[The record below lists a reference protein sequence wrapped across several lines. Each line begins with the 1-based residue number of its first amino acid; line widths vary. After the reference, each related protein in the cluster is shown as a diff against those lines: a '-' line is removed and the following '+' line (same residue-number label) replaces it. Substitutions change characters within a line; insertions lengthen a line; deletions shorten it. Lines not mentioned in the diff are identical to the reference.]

1 MVIKLLDNSII
12 NKIAAGE
19 VIERPASVV
28 KELLENSFDSGADE
42 IKIEIYD
49 AGIKKIKISDNGSGM
64 TKEDAL
70 ISYKRHTTSKIANEE
85 DLFSINSLGFR
96 GEALASIAEISNLKI
111 ITKTFDSSLGT
122 FIEVE
127 GGKLIKEEQIGCS
140 NGTIIEVND
149 LFFNVPARKNFLKSN
164 EIELSKIINI
174 ITKYALI
181 KNDVSIKLIHNNKEI
196 LNSHKTNFLINNII
210 FVYGPEIAK
219 DLINVNYE
227 ENGVIVKGYISKPVL
242 TRADKS
248 DQSLYVNK
256 RYVKNNIISQAI
268 YEAYKTLLFINRHP
282 VFILEILIDPKE
294 IDVNVH
300 PAKTEIRIKKEEL
313 ISGIIFNSIKNAFQ
327 NSNLIV
333 SASLENETNHKS
345 IKKYEFAKDK
355 QSVLMVKDDSNY
367 LSTNLYS
374 EKSNFTKKKNIF
386 ENFYLLGQI
395 NKTYIIGENPEGL
408 IVLDQH
414 AAEERVNYE
423 KFMNEKKS
431 GAIKKQNLLTP
442 RIIELTPVQYRAALN
457 NKTFFESL
465 GFNFDDFGNNSIK
478 LTTIPEI
485 FGRLKSTLL
494 LDVINEIVNLNGK
507 IVDKEIE
514 ERIIRFA
521 CRASVK
527 AGEELTSVEMRQ
539 LIENLGKTDNPYSCP
554 HGRPTLISFS
564 IADLEKKFKRTGW

>member
-42 IKIEIYD
+42 IKIEIYE

-70 ISYKRHTTSKIANEE
+70 ISYKRHTTSKINNEE

-127 GGKLIKEEQIGCS
+127 GGKLIN
-140 NGTIIEVND
+140 NG
-149 LFFNVPARKNFLKSN
+149 
-164 EIELSKIINI
+164 
-174 ITKYALI
+174 
-181 KNDVSIKLIHNNKEI
+181 KEI

-210 FVYGPEIAK
+210 FIYGPEIAK

-256 RYVKNNIISQAI
+256 RYVKNNLISQAI

-282 VFILEILIDPKE
+282 VFILELLIDPKE

-313 ISGIIFNSIKNAFQ
+313 ISGIVFNSIKNAFQ

-333 SASLENETNHKS
+333 SASLENETNQKP
-345 IKKYEFAKDK
+345 IKKYEFTKDK
-355 QSVLMVKDDSNY
+355 QSVLMVKDSNSH
-367 LSTNLYS
+367 LINPYS
-374 EKSNFTKKKNIF
+374 EKSDFIKKKNIF
-386 ENFYLLGQI
+386 ENFYLFGQI

-442 RIIELTPVQYRAALN
+442 RIIELTPVQYCAALN

-465 GFNFDDFGNNSIK
+465 GFHFDDFGNNSIK

-494 LDVINEIVNLNGK
+494 LDVINELVNLKGK
-507 IVDKEIE
+507 IIDEEIE

-527 AGEELTSVEMRQ
+527 AGEELTSAQMRQ
-539 LIENLGKTDNPYSCP
+539 LIENLGKTNNPYSCP

>member
-42 IKIEIYD
+42 IKIEISE

-64 TKEDAL
+64 TKEDSL
-70 ISYKRHTTSKIANEE
+70 ISYKRHTTSKITNEE

-96 GEALASIAEISNLKI
+96 GEALASIAEVSNLKI

-181 KNDVSIKLIHNNKEI
+181 KNDVSIKLIHNGKEI
-196 LNSHKTNFLINNII
+196 LNSQKTNFLINNII
-210 FVYGPEIAK
+210 FIYGPEIAK

-227 ENGVIVKGYISKPVL
+227 ENGVIIKGYISKPVL

-268 YEAYKTLLFINRHP
+268 YEAYKTLLFINRK
-282 VFILEILIDPKE
+282 LL
-294 IDVNVH
+294 
-300 PAKTEIRIKKEEL
+300 AK
-313 ISGIIFNSIKNAFQ
+313 
-327 NSNLIV
+327 
-333 SASLENETNHKS
+333 
-345 IKKYEFAKDK
+345 
-355 QSVLMVKDDSNY
+355 
-367 LSTNLYS
+367 
-374 EKSNFTKKKNIF
+374 
-386 ENFYLLGQI
+386 
-395 NKTYIIGENPEGL
+395 
-408 IVLDQH
+408 
-414 AAEERVNYE
+414 
-423 KFMNEKKS
+423 
-431 GAIKKQNLLTP
+431 
-442 RIIELTPVQYRAALN
+442 
-457 NKTFFESL
+457 
-465 GFNFDDFGNNSIK
+465 
-478 LTTIPEI
+478 
-485 FGRLKSTLL
+485 
-494 LDVINEIVNLNGK
+494 
-507 IVDKEIE
+507 
-514 ERIIRFA
+514 
-521 CRASVK
+521 
-527 AGEELTSVEMRQ
+527 
-539 LIENLGKTDNPYSCP
+539 
-554 HGRPTLISFS
+554 
-564 IADLEKKFKRTGW
+564 

>member
-42 IKIEIYD
+42 IKIEISE

-64 TKEDAL
+64 TKEDSL
-70 ISYKRHTTSKIANEE
+70 ISYKRHTTSKITNEE

-96 GEALASIAEISNLKI
+96 GEALASIAEVSNLKI

-174 ITKYALI
+174 
-181 KNDVSIKLIHNNKEI
+181 N
-196 LNSHKTNFLINNII
+196 
-210 FVYGPEIAK
+210 GPEIAK

-227 ENGVIVKGYISKPVL
+227 ENGVIIKGYISKPVL

-256 RYVKNNIISQAI
+256 RYVKNNLISQAI

-282 VFILEILIDPKE
+282 VFILEILIEPKE

-465 GFNFDDFGNNSIK
+465 GFHFDDFGNNSIK

-494 LDVINEIVNLNGK
+494 LDVINELVNLKGK
-507 IVDKEIE
+507 IIDTH
-514 ERIIRFA
+514 F
-521 CRASVK
+521 
-527 AGEELTSVEMRQ
+527 
-539 LIENLGKTDNPYSCP
+539 
-554 HGRPTLISFS
+554 
-564 IADLEKKFKRTGW
+564 

>member
-42 IKIEIYD
+42 IKIEISE

-70 ISYKRHTTSKIANEE
+70 ISYKRHTTSKINNEE

-127 GGKLIKEEQIGCS
+127 GGKLIKEENIGCS
-140 NGTIIEVND
+140 SGTIIEVND

-181 KNDVSIKLIHNNKEI
+181 KNDVSIKLIHNSKEI

-256 RYVKNNIISQAI
+256 RYVKNNLISQAI

-282 VFILEILIDPKE
+282 VFILEILIEPKE

-333 SASLENETNHKS
+333 SASLENETNHKP

-355 QSVLMVKDDSNY
+355 QSVLMVKDSLKKDISFIEN
-367 LSTNLYS
+367 N
-374 EKSNFTKKKNIF
+374 EIKKKNIF

-431 GAIKKQNLLTP
+431 GAIKKQNLLMP
-442 RIIELTPVQYRAALN
+442 RIIELTPIQYRASLN

>member
-85 DLFSINSLGFR
+85 DLFSIN
-96 GEALASIAEISNLKI
+96 
-111 ITKTFDSSLGT
+111 TFDSSLGT

-494 LDVINEIVNLNGK
+494 LDVINELVNLKGK

-527 AGEELTSVEMRQ
+527 AGEELT
-539 LIENLGKTDNPYSCP
+539 
-554 HGRPTLISFS
+554 
-564 IADLEKKFKRTGW
+564 

>member
-42 IKIEIYD
+42 IKIEISE

-64 TKEDAL
+64 TKEDSL
-70 ISYKRHTTSKIANEE
+70 ISYKRHTTSKITNEE

-96 GEALASIAEISNLKI
+96 GEALASIAEVSNLKI

-181 KNDVSIKLIHNNKEI
+181 KNDVSIKLIHNGKEI
-196 LNSHKTNFLINNII
+196 LNSQKTNFLINNII
-210 FVYGPEIAK
+210 FIYGPEIAK

-227 ENGVIVKGYISKPVL
+227 ENGVIIKGYISKPVL

-282 VFILEILIDPKE
+282 VFILELLIDPKE

-313 ISGIIFNSIKNAFQ
+313 ISGIVFNSIKNAFQ

-333 SASLENETNHKS
+333 SASLENETNQKP
-345 IKKYEFAKDK
+345 IKKYEFTKDK
-355 QSVLMVKDDSNY
+355 QSVLMVKDSNSH
-367 LSTNLYS
+367 LINPYS
-374 EKSNFTKKKNIF
+374 EKSDFIKKKNIF
-386 ENFYLLGQI
+386 ENFYLFGQI

-442 RIIELTPVQYRAALN
+442 RIIELTPVQYCAALN

-465 GFNFDDFGNNSIK
+465 GFHFDDFGNNSIK

-494 LDVINEIVNLNGK
+494 LDVINELVNLKGK
-507 IVDKEIE
+507 IIDKEIE

-527 AGEELTSVEMRQ
+527 AGEELTSAQMRQ
-539 LIENLGKTDNPYSCP
+539 LIENLGKTNNPYSCP

>member
-1 MVIKLLDNSII
+1 
-12 NKIAAGE
+12 
-19 VIERPASVV
+19 
-28 KELLENSFDSGADE
+28 
-42 IKIEIYD
+42 
-49 AGIKKIKISDNGSGM
+49 M
-64 TKEDAL
+64 TKEDSL
-70 ISYKRHTTSKIANEE
+70 ISYKRHTTSKITNEE

-96 GEALASIAEISNLKI
+96 GEALASIAEVSNLKI

-181 KNDVSIKLIHNNKEI
+181 KNDVSIKLIHNGKEI
-196 LNSHKTNFLINNII
+196 LN
-210 FVYGPEIAK
+210 
-219 DLINVNYE
+219 
-227 ENGVIVKGYISKPVL
+227 
-242 TRADKS
+242 
-248 DQSLYVNK
+248 
-256 RYVKNNIISQAI
+256 SQAI

-282 VFILEILIDPKE
+282 VFILELLIDPKE

-313 ISGIIFNSIKNAFQ
+313 ISGIVFNSIKNAFQ

-333 SASLENETNHKS
+333 SASLENETNQKP
-345 IKKYEFAKDK
+345 IKKYEFTKDK
-355 QSVLMVKDDSNY
+355 QSVLMVKDSNSH
-367 LSTNLYS
+367 LINPYS
-374 EKSNFTKKKNIF
+374 EKSDFIKKKNIF
-386 ENFYLLGQI
+386 ENFYLFGQI

-442 RIIELTPVQYRAALN
+442 RIIELTPVQYCAALN

-465 GFNFDDFGNNSIK
+465 GFHFDDFGNNSIK

-494 LDVINEIVNLNGK
+494 LDVINELVNLKGK
-507 IVDKEIE
+507 IIDTH
-514 ERIIRFA
+514 F
-521 CRASVK
+521 
-527 AGEELTSVEMRQ
+527 
-539 LIENLGKTDNPYSCP
+539 
-554 HGRPTLISFS
+554 
-564 IADLEKKFKRTGW
+564 

>member
-494 LDVINEIVNLNGK
+494 LDVINELVNLKGK

>member
-42 IKIEIYD
+42 IKIEIYE

-70 ISYKRHTTSKIANEE
+70 ISYKRHTTSKINNEE

-149 LFFNVPARKNFLKSN
+149 LYF
-164 EIELSKIINI
+164 
-174 ITKYALI
+174 
-181 KNDVSIKLIHNNKEI
+181 
-196 LNSHKTNFLINNII
+196 
-210 FVYGPEIAK
+210 
-219 DLINVNYE
+219 
-227 ENGVIVKGYISKPVL
+227 
-242 TRADKS
+242 
-248 DQSLYVNK
+248 NK

-327 NSNLIV
+327 NSNLNV
-333 SASLENETNHKS
+333 SASLENETNHKP

-355 QSVLMVKDDSNY
+355 QSVLMVKDS
-367 LSTNLYS
+367 L
-374 EKSNFTKKKNIF
+374 KKDISF
-386 ENFYLLGQI
+386 IEN
-395 NKTYIIGENPEGL
+395 
-408 IVLDQH
+408 
-414 AAEERVNYE
+414 
-423 KFMNEKKS
+423 NEKKS
-431 GAIKKQNLLTP
+431 GAIKKQNLLMP
-442 RIIELTPVQYRAALN
+442 RIIELTPIQYRASLN

-465 GFNFDDFGNNSIK
+465 GFNFDDFENNSIK

>member
-70 ISYKRHTTSKIANEE
+70 ISYKRHTTSKINNEE

-494 LDVINEIVNLNGK
+494 LDVINELVNLKGK

>member
-42 IKIEIYD
+42 IKIEIYE

-70 ISYKRHTTSKIANEE
+70 ISYKRHTTSKINNEE

-127 GGKLIKEEQIGCS
+127 GGKLIKEENIGCS
-140 NGTIIEVND
+140 SGTIIEVND

-181 KNDVSIKLIHNNKEI
+181 KNDVAIKLIHNGKEI

-210 FVYGPEIAK
+210 FIYGPEIAK
-219 DLINVNYE
+219 DLINVNY
-227 ENGVIVKGYISKPVL
+227 
-242 TRADKS
+242 
-248 DQSLYVNK
+248 
-256 RYVKNNIISQAI
+256 VKNNLISQAI

-282 VFILEILIDPKE
+282 VFILEILIEPKE

-333 SASLENETNHKS
+333 SASLENETNHKP

-355 QSVLMVKDDSNY
+355 QSVLMVKDSLKKDISFIEN
-367 LSTNLYS
+367 N
-374 EKSNFTKKKNIF
+374 EIKKKNIF

-442 RIIELTPVQYRAALN
+442 RIIELTPVQYCAALN

-465 GFNFDDFGNNSIK
+465 GFHFDDFGNNSIK

-494 LDVINEIVNLNGK
+494 LDVINELVNLKGK
-507 IVDKEIE
+507 IIDKEIE

-527 AGEELTSVEMRQ
+527 AGEELTSAQMRQ
-539 LIENLGKTDNPYSCP
+539 LIENLGKTNNPYSCP

>member
-42 IKIEIYD
+42 IKIEISE

-64 TKEDAL
+64 TKEDSL
-70 ISYKRHTTSKIANEE
+70 ISYKRHTTSKITNEE

-96 GEALASIAEISNLKI
+96 GEALASIAEVSNLKI

-174 ITKYALI
+174 ISKY
-181 KNDVSIKLIHNNKEI
+181 
-196 LNSHKTNFLINNII
+196 
-210 FVYGPEIAK
+210 
-219 DLINVNYE
+219 
-227 ENGVIVKGYISKPVL
+227 VL

-282 VFILEILIDPKE
+282 VFILELLIDPKE

-333 SASLENETNHKS
+333 SASLENETNHKP

-355 QSVLMVKDDSNY
+355 QSVLMVKDSLKKDISFIEN
-367 LSTNLYS
+367 N
-374 EKSNFTKKKNIF
+374 EIKKKNIF

-431 GAIKKQNLLTP
+431 GAI
-442 RIIELTPVQYRAALN
+442 
-457 NKTFFESL
+457 
-465 GFNFDDFGNNSIK
+465 IK
-478 LTTIPEI
+478 L
-485 FGRLKSTLL
+485 S
-494 LDVINEIVNLNGK
+494 LN
-507 IVDKEIE
+507 
-514 ERIIRFA
+514 
-521 CRASVK
+521 
-527 AGEELTSVEMRQ
+527 
-539 LIENLGKTDNPYSCP
+539 P
-554 HGRPTLISFS
+554 
-564 IADLEKKFKRTGW
+564 